1 MRRSV
6 FIWRIGN
13 ARDEQMITVEGR
25 FLVTVDTMCR
35 SAIGA
40 GGYRSTIVFA
50 LNGDGPS
57 RRENVVMRMSIDRL
71 EGKTAKYGCDGQVV
85 PVRQMHD
92 GRSHVRVVREGGEQM
107 VCTRMNLELLTNE
120 HTNDFDS

>member
-1 MRRSV
+1 MGRSV
-6 FIWRIGN
+6 LIRRVGN
-13 ARDEQMITVEGR
+13 AGDEQMITSEGR
-25 FLVTVDTMCR
+25 FLVTVDKMCR

-57 RRENVVMRMSIDRL
+57 RRENVVMRVSIDRL
-71 EGKTAKYGCDGQVV
+71 EGKTAKYGRDGQVV

-92 GRSHVRVVREGGEQM
+92 GRSHVRVVREVESRWSVRG
-107 VCTRMNLELLTNE
+107 
-120 HTNDFDS
+120 